1 MKIIDSLLL
10 GNRLFLFGSGVENP
24 FSFCF
29 SRKNRQFCLQ
39 ARRDTTGS
47 HRTVGRI

>member
-1 MKIIDSLLL
+1 MKIIDSLFVS
-10 GNRLFLFGSGVENP
+10 NSLFLFGSGVENP

-29 SRKNRQFCLQ
+29 SRKKRQVCLQ

-47 HRTVGRI
+47 RHTVGRI

>member
-1 MKIIDSLLL
+1 MLIIDSLLL

-29 SRKNRQFCLQ
+29 SRKNRQVCLQ
-39 ARRDTTGS
+39 PRRDTTGS